1 MVRNYVRKTD
11 RGGWTEE
18 QMKNAVLAVVEN
30 KMGYYLDAKSFEVP
44 QTTLERKVRLAR
56 ENMDNLQKLKVPLGP
71 KSRHMILLSSETTNI
86 NLVQDQLPQAN
97 ILQNPAESTNPR
109 LNENESNPNTSKQS
123 SSTQSQSS
131 SPQPGC
137 SFWNT
142 SRKEQLHSPTQ
153 NTSFALVSP
162 KQLLPPPV
170 TTKKNRIQT
179 RKKGTTA
186 VITSSPYKE
195 ELEKELQEKQQ
206 KGQLK
211 VKRNIDRQMKKEE
224 KQKIIEETTAEK
236 KQQNQISQKGKRP
249 KHDNE
254 DDTSCLYCSGL
265 YSES

>member
-1 MVRNYVRKTD
+1 MQFRLTEQAFKKYLRVYQLRKYVGEGGARWGNEARWEWCEITD

-30 KMGYYLDAKSFEVP
+30 KMGYYLAAKSFEVP
-44 QTTLERKVRLAR
+44 QTTLERK
-56 ENMDNLQKLKVPLGP
+56 
-71 KSRHMILLSSETTNI
+71 
-86 NLVQDQLPQAN
+86 DQLPQAN

-109 LNENESNPNTSKQS
+109 LNESNPNTSTQS

-142 SRKEQLHSPTQ
+142 SQEEQIHSPSQ

-179 RKKGTTA
+179 RKKGKTA
-186 VITSSPYKE
+186 VIKSSPYKE

-206 KGQLK
+206 KEQLK
-211 VKRNIDRQMKKEE
+211 VKMNIDEE
-224 KQKIIEETTAEK
+224 RRKTENNRGKTKTEK
-236 KQQNQISQKGKRP
+236 KNSKIR
-249 KHDNE
+249 
-254 DDTSCLYCSGL
+254 
-265 YSES
+265 